1 MPLEVIPLFSSP
13 VYVANDGEMP
23 EVTDVIGDMD
33 IVKEPYN
40 NTGNMT
46 STRHALKELPQLQTW
61 VYKHVQEYVYGIQGI
76 DPKKHTA
83 EITNSWINWMY
94 VGDRAN
100 GHDHCN
106 SQYSGVCFLNAPAGG
121 GNLTFH
127 SKRHFALEPHLQH
140 SNLYNATTYAISPE
154 RGMICIFPSELIH
167 SVTRC
172 NQDNAK
178 EPRISLAFNVIC
190 RGEYGIHT
198 KLLKI

>member
-33 IVKEPYN
+33 IAKEPYN

-106 SQYSGVCFLNAPAGG
+106 SQFSGVCFLSAPAGG

-127 SKRHFALEPHLQH
+127 STKHHMLEPHLQH
-140 SNLYNATTYAISPE
+140 PNLYLS
-154 RGMICIFPSELIH
+154 LIH
-167 SVTRC
+167 ISEPTR
-172 NQDNAK
+172 
-178 EPRISLAFNVIC
+178 P
-190 RGEYGIHT
+190 Y
-198 KLLKI
+198 